1 MGPAAAMRTAIERNQ
16 QRTIA
21 FPAASSYCARMK
33 LVRWKRFAWDL
44 TKLPPFESRL
54 PSAFN
59 IRAASR
65 DEEKTI
71 HQVIFTAFGLDTAW
85 GDSIRFV
92 REFVEAQ
99 LAASFAHRAVP
110 CLVLTHGTRIIAAS
124 ALNVT
129 EDAPSHLISGPC
141 VLSEYRS
148 RGIGTTLLY
157 ESLEHLK
164 TAGLP
169 VAYGIS
175 KENVP
180 ASRFIYPKFGS
191 TNTEYDYEGLLAS
204 L

>member
-1 MGPAAAMRTAIERNQ
+1 
-16 QRTIA
+16 
-21 FPAASSYCARMK
+21 MK

-44 TKLPPFESRL
+44 TKLPAFESRL

-65 DEEKTI
+65 DEEKTV

-85 GDSIRFV
+85 GDSIRIV
-92 REFVEAQ
+92 REFIEAQ

-124 ALNVT
+124 ALNVS

-148 RGIGTTLLY
+148 RGIGTALLH

-164 TAGLP
+164 AAGLATACG
-169 VAYGIS
+169 VS
-175 KENVP
+175 TENVP
-180 ASRFIYPKFGS
+180 ASRFIYPKFES
-191 TNTEYDYEGLLAS
+191 THVDFDFEGLLAAK
-204 L
+204 

>member
-1 MGPAAAMRTAIERNQ
+1 
-16 QRTIA
+16 
-21 FPAASSYCARMK
+21 MK

-44 TKLPPFESRL
+44 SKLPAFESRL
-54 PSAFN
+54 SSAFN

-65 DEEKTI
+65 DEEKTV
-71 HQVIFTAFGLDTAW
+71 HQVIFTAFGLDAAW

-99 LAASFAHRAVP
+99 LASSFAHRAVP

-124 ALNVT
+124 ALNVND
-129 EDAPSHLISGPC
+129 DAPSHLISGPC

-148 RGIGTTLLY
+148 RGIGTTLLH

-164 TAGLP
+164 AAGIP
-169 VAYGIS
+169 IAYGIS

-191 TNTEYDYEGLLAS
+191 TSTEYDYEGLLAAK
-204 L
+204 

>member
-1 MGPAAAMRTAIERNQ
+1 
-16 QRTIA
+16 
-21 FPAASSYCARMK
+21 MK

-44 TKLPPFESRL
+44 SKLPAFESRL

-65 DEEKTI
+65 DEEKTV
-71 HQVIFTAFGLDTAW
+71 HQVIFTAFGLDSAW

-92 REFVEAQ
+92 HEFVEAQ

-129 EDAPSHLISGPC
+129 DDAPTHLISGPC
-141 VLSEYRS
+141 VLAEYRS
-148 RGIGTTLLY
+148 RGIGTTLLH

-164 TAGLP
+164 AAGIKS
-169 VAYGIS
+169 AYGIS

-191 TNTEYDYEGLLAS
+191 TNTEYDYDALMAS
-204 L
+204 M

>member
-1 MGPAAAMRTAIERNQ
+1 
-16 QRTIA
+16 
-21 FPAASSYCARMK
+21 MK

-44 TKLPPFESRL
+44 TKLPAFESRL

-65 DEEKTI
+65 DEEKTV

-85 GDSIRFV
+85 GDSIRVV

-99 LAASFAHRAVP
+99 LASSFAHRAVP

-124 ALNVT
+124 ALNVND
-129 EDAPSHLISGPC
+129 DAATHLISGPC

-148 RGIGTTLLY
+148 RGIGTTLLH

-164 TAGLP
+164 AAGLAT
-169 VAYGIS
+169 AYGIS

-191 TNTEYDYEGLLAS
+191 TSVDFDYEALLTAK
-204 L
+204 

>member
-1 MGPAAAMRTAIERNQ
+1 
-16 QRTIA
+16 
-21 FPAASSYCARMK
+21 MK

-44 TKLPPFESRL
+44 TKLPAFESRL

-65 DEEKTI
+65 DEEKTV

-85 GDSIRFV
+85 GDSIRIV
-92 REFVEAQ
+92 REFIEAQ

-124 ALNVT
+124 ALNVS

-148 RGIGTTLLY
+148 RGIGTTLLH

-164 TAGLP
+164 AAGLAT
-169 VAYGIS
+169 AYGVS

-180 ASRFIYPKFGS
+180 ASRFIYPKFES
-191 TNTEYDYEGLLAS
+191 THVDFDFEGLLAAK
-204 L
+204 

>member
-1 MGPAAAMRTAIERNQ
+1 
-16 QRTIA
+16 
-21 FPAASSYCARMK
+21 MK

-44 TKLPPFESRL
+44 TKLPAFESRL

-65 DEEKTI
+65 DEEKTV

-85 GDSIRFV
+85 GDSIRIV
-92 REFVEAQ
+92 REFIEAQ

-124 ALNVT
+124 ALNVS
-129 EDAPSHLISGPC
+129 EDAPTHLISGPC

-148 RGIGTTLLY
+148 RGIGTALLH

-164 TAGLP
+164 AAGLATACG
-169 VAYGIS
+169 VS

-180 ASRFIYPKFGS
+180 ASRFIYPKFES
-191 TNTEYDYEGLLAS
+191 THVDFDFEGLLAAK
-204 L
+204 

>member
-1 MGPAAAMRTAIERNQ
+1 
-16 QRTIA
+16 
-21 FPAASSYCARMK
+21 MK

-44 TKLPPFESRL
+44 SKLPAFESRL

-65 DEEKTI
+65 DEEKTV
-71 HQVIFTAFGLDTAW
+71 HQVIFTAFGLDSAW

-92 REFVEAQ
+92 HEFVEAQ

-129 EDAPSHLISGPC
+129 DDAPTHLISGPC
-141 VLSEYRS
+141 VLAEYRS
-148 RGIGTTLLY
+148 RGIGTTLLH

-164 TAGLP
+164 AAGIKT
-169 VAYGIS
+169 AYGIS

-191 TNTEYDYEGLLAS
+191 TNSEYDYNAQMAS
-204 L
+204 P

>member
-1 MGPAAAMRTAIERNQ
+1 
-16 QRTIA
+16 
-21 FPAASSYCARMK
+21 MK
-33 LVRWKRFAWDL
+33 LLRWKRFTWDL
-44 TKLPPFESRL
+44 SKLPAFESHL
-54 PSAFN
+54 PSSFN
-59 IRAASR
+59 IRAAAR

-85 GDSIRFV
+85 GDSIRMV
-92 REFVEAQ
+92 RDFIEAQ
-99 LAASFAHRAVP
+99 LAANFAQRAVP

-124 ALNVT
+124 ALNVS

-148 RGIGTTLLY
+148 RGIGTTLLH

-164 TAGLP
+164 AAGLTK
-169 VAYGIS
+169 AYGIS

-191 TNTEYDYEGLLAS
+191 TSTEFDYEALLTS

>member
-1 MGPAAAMRTAIERNQ
+1 
-16 QRTIA
+16 
-21 FPAASSYCARMK
+21 MK

-44 TKLPPFESRL
+44 SKLPAFESRL

-65 DEEKTI
+65 DEEKTV

-85 GDSIRFV
+85 GDSIRMV
-92 REFVEAQ
+92 REYIEAH

-124 ALNVT
+124 ALNVND
-129 EDAPSHLISGPC
+129 DAQSHLISGPC

-148 RGIGTTLLY
+148 RGIGTTLLH

-164 TAGLP
+164 GAGLAT
-169 VAYGIS
+169 AYGIS

-191 TNTEYDYEGLLAS
+191 TNVEYDYEGLMAAK
-204 L
+204 

>member
-1 MGPAAAMRTAIERNQ
+1 
-16 QRTIA
+16 
-21 FPAASSYCARMK
+21 MK

-44 TKLPPFESRL
+44 SKLPEFESRL
-54 PSAFN
+54 PSSFN

-65 DEEKTI
+65 DEEETV
-71 HQVIFTAFGLDTAW
+71 HQVIFTAFGLDAAW
-85 GDSIRFV
+85 GDSIRLV
-92 REFVEAQ
+92 RDYVDAQ
-99 LAASFAHRAVP
+99 LAASFAQRAVP

-124 ALNVT
+124 ALNVS
-129 EDAPSHLISGPC
+129 EDAASHLISGPC

-148 RGIGTTLLY
+148 RGIGTALLH

-169 VAYGIS
+169 TAYGIS

-191 TNTEYDYEGLLAS
+191 TSTEFDYEALLAS

>member
-1 MGPAAAMRTAIERNQ
+1 
-16 QRTIA
+16 
-21 FPAASSYCARMK
+21 MK

-44 TKLPPFESRL
+44 SKLPAFESRL

-65 DEEKTI
+65 DEEKTV
-71 HQVIFTAFGLDTAW
+71 HQVIFTAFGLDSAW
-85 GDSIRFV
+85 GDSIRLV
-92 REFVEAQ
+92 RDYVDSQ
-99 LAASFAHRAVP
+99 LATSFAQRAVP

-124 ALNVT
+124 ALNVS
-129 EDAPSHLISGPC
+129 EDAASHLISGPC

-148 RGIGTTLLY
+148 RGIGTTLLH

-164 TAGLP
+164 TAGLAT
-169 VAYGIS
+169 AYGVS

-191 TNTEYDYEGLLAS
+191 TSTDFDYEQLLAAR
-204 L
+204 

>member
-1 MGPAAAMRTAIERNQ
+1 
-16 QRTIA
+16 
-21 FPAASSYCARMK
+21 MK
-33 LVRWKRFAWDL
+33 LVRWKRFTWDL
-44 TKLPPFESRL
+44 TKLPAFDSQI

-65 DEEKTI
+65 DEEKI
-71 HQVIFTAFGLDTAW
+71 VHNVVFTAFGLDTAW

-92 REFVEAQ
+92 RDFIETQ

-110 CLVLTHGTRIIAAS
+110 CLVITHGTRIIAAS
-124 ALNVT
+124 VLNVN

-148 RGIGTTLLY
+148 RGIGTALLH

-164 TAGLP
+164 TSGL
-169 VAYGIS
+169 AKASGIS

-180 ASRFIYPKFGS
+180 ACRFIYPKFGS
-191 TNTEYDYEGLLAS
+191 AS
-204 L
+204 ADFNPDSLFAAR